1 MAISLELSMVQ
12 HNASQQAMISAQT
25 EEFLRLGGQ
34 ISTSPPAKPVPRPY
48 GRQTPID
55 PSTKLVRS
63 TQKVR
68 RGRALRTHSTELID
82 QIEEMAKTMSCPDVA
97 KALNMT
103 YDQVK
108 CIGTRHAIEFQKAEN
123 AGQKNVCNNRID
135 EERDLRDVERI
146 KACIEIRVSIRQ
158 ALKHLGLSST
168 RFYRLLR
175 TYKIE
180 YPLIDRK
187 IGKRPQ

>member
-1 MAISLELSMVQ
+1 MISLEAQSAII
-12 HNASQQAMISAQT
+12 NAQT
-25 EEFLRLGGQ
+25 EEFLRLGGH
-34 ISTSPPAKPVPRPY
+34 ISSSPPAKPVPRPY

-82 QIEEMAKTMSCPDVA
+82 QIEEMAKTMSCPEVA

-103 YDQVK
+103 YDQVQY
-108 CIGTRHAIEFQKAEN
+108 IGTRHAIDFQKAEN
-123 AGQKNVCNNRID
+123 AGQKNISRAEIS
-135 EERDLRDVERI
+135 EESDLRDVERI

-158 ALKHLGLSST
+158 ALKHLGFSST
-168 RFYRLLR
+168 KFYRLLK
-175 TYKIE
+175 TYQVE
-180 YPLIDRK
+180 YPLMARK
-187 IGKRPQ
+187 VGKWPE